1 MKKHFRIAKRS
12 IEPSHEKVRSVI
24 EQRLGKV
31 TTFFPRTKIEE
42 LEDKSPTAPDE

>member
-12 IEPSHEKVRSVI
+12 VEASHDKVRGVM
-24 EQRLGKV
+24 EQRVGKV

-42 LEDKSPTAPDE
+42 L